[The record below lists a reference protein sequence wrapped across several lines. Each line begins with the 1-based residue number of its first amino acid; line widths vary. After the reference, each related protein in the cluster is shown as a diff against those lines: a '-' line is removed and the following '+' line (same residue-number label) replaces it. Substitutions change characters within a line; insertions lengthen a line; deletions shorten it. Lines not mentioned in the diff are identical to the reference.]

1 MFEAEV
7 SLEKA
12 RLPQT
17 TVVGHS
23 SYMHAH
29 TDTYTHTHTH
39 THAHAHTHTH
49 RHIHACAHTHT
60 HTHMHTHTRMRTRVH
75 ISGNLLTDG
84 IYCAGEETVPQPAS
98 GTAGRGGQGI
108 EKPKRGSARTTLKAT
123 TNSSTVKERAGVR
136 SRGLT
141 GKGASTSDVV
151 CCCLNKASEVFLMH
165 AYPSGCRGV
174 KARNVHVSKSPMHMH
189 IMPFIWH
196 QVFPV
201 ARNQGP
207 AAVARNQAPL
217 AGIQAPLPQLRY
229 ALYVSFLSAWPLI
242 SMTDTVKFS
251 PSGNLVQR

>member
-1 MFEAEV
+1 MCVRVCVRVCVEIINTKEGWYV
-7 SLEKA
+7 SRVFVA
-12 RLPQT
+12 VHRGICVSCT
-17 TVVGHS
+17 MVIVVMLAVVLG
-23 SYMHAH
+23 A
-29 TDTYTHTHTH
+29 
-39 THAHAHTHTH
+39 
-49 RHIHACAHTHT
+49 
-60 HTHMHTHTRMRTRVH
+60 
-75 ISGNLLTDG
+75 LLL
-84 IYCAGEETVPQPAS
+84 A
-98 GTAGRGGQGI
+98 
-108 EKPKRGSARTTLKAT
+108 
-123 TNSSTVKERAGVR
+123 
-136 SRGLT
+136 
-141 GKGASTSDVV
+141 V